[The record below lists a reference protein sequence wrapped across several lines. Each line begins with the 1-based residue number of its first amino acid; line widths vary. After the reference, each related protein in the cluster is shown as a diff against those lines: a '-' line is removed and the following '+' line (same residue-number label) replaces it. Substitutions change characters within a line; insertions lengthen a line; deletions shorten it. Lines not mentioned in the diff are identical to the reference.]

1 MTTPIISP
9 RLRTAL
15 LGLHRALIECER
27 RDYEK
32 LHGRVSANDFLKL
45 LMGDDAFAWLAP
57 FTRLIVRLDELD
69 DAEDENVEPDVR
81 ATLAAIRE
89 LLSIASRPVGIPSRY
104 AQRVDQDPDV
114 AAAHGIAVTELRQ
127 AAPRPPARH
136 S

>member
-1 MTTPIISP
+1 MTTPVIPP

-15 LGLHRALIECER
+15 LGLHRALIERER

-32 LHGRVSANDFLKL
+32 LHGRVSGNDFLKL

-57 FTRLIVRLDELD
+57 FTRLIVRLEELD

-89 LLSIASRPVGIPSRY
+89 LLSLHPDQSEFHRRY
-104 AQRVDQDPDV
+104 AQRLDQDPDV
-114 AAAHGIAVTELRQ
+114 AAAHGMAVTELRQ
-127 AAPRPPARH
+127 VAPRPPAR
-136 S
+136 

>member
-1 MTTPIISP
+1 MSTPIVSP

-32 LHGRVSANDFLKL
+32 RHGRVSPGDFLKL

-69 DAEDENVEPDVR
+69 DAEDDNVEPEVR

-89 LLSIASRPVGIPSRY
+89 LLSLHPDRSDFHRRH

-127 AAPRPPARH
+127 ATPRPPA

>member
-1 MTTPIISP
+1 MTTPVISP

-32 LHGRVSANDFLKL
+32 LHGRVSPGDFLKL

-69 DAEDENVEPDVR
+69 DAQDQKVEPELR
-81 ATLAAIRE
+81 AILAAIRE
-89 LLSIASRPVGIPSRY
+89 LLSLQAERSEFHRRY
-104 AQRVDQDPDV
+104 AQRFDENPDV

-127 AAPRPPARH
+127 VVPRPPA